1 MLTSALMITA
11 ELSVAASLA
20 FAESEAGYV
29 QLKQHFNCLA
39 KHVERIQ
46 MAVGLW
52 LLASIAAVVPLGL
65 ASAQVAVVFVTS
77 VVASVA
83 ASAAWE

>member
-39 KHVERIQ
+39 RHVEQIQ
-46 MAVGLW
+46 TASVV
-52 LLASIAAVVPLGL
+52 LLTASFVAVVPLGL

-77 VVASVA
+77 VVTSAA